1 MKKDFDEYFDEI
13 IGTLQLTRVEKK
25 KYKTS
30 LKATLKRWEI
40 KGLIERGELPER
52 SSRRIQEWMMDMDKG
67 MVIQMVG
74 SLEKRI
80 PGNINFTFPFLNG
93 ISIIPLIPNL
103 AVSNGS
109 ACSSS
114 DPSPSHVLSQI
125 GVSKKNANSSLRIG
139 IGRFTNEQDID
150 IAIKSIKNAL
160 GKK

>member
-1 MKKDFDEYFDEI
+1 LKKDFDEYFDEI

-80 PGNINFTFPFLNG
+80 FNYRRKIFGLVGTTPQKEYIAYMVNEMMKEGLPIRYPDQDVIDKFFRGDG
-93 ISIIPLIPNL
+93 I
-103 AVSNGS
+103 
-109 ACSSS
+109 
-114 DPSPSHVLSQI
+114 
-125 GVSKKNANSSLRIG
+125 
-139 IGRFTNEQDID
+139 E
-150 IAIKSIKNAL
+150 
-160 GKK
+160 